1 MSSTVQDI
9 GLKVKGIPDVQQLED
24 KLNQLNVAGKNWVR
38 VTKFMDSS
46 GKLLGVQLKYID
58 KALNEQEIKL
68 EHTAQGWQNLGKNVK
83 GTFNAFTGA
92 AKLASE
98 TSEKIRTSFEAT
110 VVQAQKNK
118 QELNKALNALVKQ
131 NQKNEEAAEKFKQR
145 IQKNSLDMQARE
157 RDKAFKKE
165 QSEIARQVKYLQR
178 IQNNS
183 INMQAR
189 ERDKAARKEQNDA
202 DRLAKWKARILRNSL
217 NLEARE
223 KQKAYNADQRAQ
235 ERVTKNQDKE
245 FQRQRKQ
252 MIKHIEFITKTQDLA
267 KLREKDAAFPGALN
281 LVKIAGL
288 RPNQKQHLGQLFDH
302 ANNQA
307 AAKSIQLQKQLAE
320 QILRTGLSF
329 KQAGDQ
335 GQSAGDRVTLS
346 WQSVVRVLQA
356 SVLYRAIA
364 SLGFALSEAA
374 RDSIEFQIK
383 LAEIQ
388 TLSQKN
394 QLSTGEWQREIR
406 ELSDAFGSPIFD
418 TTKATYEALSNQVAE
433 GAEVFRFMNQ
443 AQKLAITTVSSLGD
457 AVDSTT
463 AIINAFGLSSE
474 SVNRVSAILFKTVD
488 LGRVT
493 LGEMANDLGRISSLS
508 DSLGVSLEE
517 QSAAIATL
525 TKQGLK
531 YDATQTLLSNIL
543 QKLIRP
549 SERMLELYKEWGVT
563 SGESAIRT
571 FTFAGV
577 MNKVAEAARNS
588 NDEMAEIGE
597 LFNRIRAITGV
608 SALDLEIY
616 AKDLYEIR
624 NASGEAAG
632 ALELVQENAGKKL
645 QVELNKI
652 KNIFTV
658 DIGNQF
664 VDFFTNINE
673 GTNIWGKSLQVVTG
687 TTGGLAVQVEELL
700 AISKKLLATWI
711 AYRAGAF
718 AVNAAMAVYNNTI
731 VQARNNQISLM
742 RTLSTTEKGMI
753 ALKLTAQTLAP
764 ALASL
769 AIYGFFKLMTMAE
782 DTRRSI
788 AQAADDMRA
797 RMDKINST
805 EFDKFIANLERE
817 QSNLNTTFGDSIGL
831 IARFSA
837 GVSIASDTVTGDLE
851 KAFKDVGKT
860 IDKVSSKVFKDFED
874 SLDKVEDK
882 IRDIS
887 SEIDDISKSLI
898 DTHYEDVLASLDAAL
913 EAAPDTESR
922 LAILRDEIAS
932 VTKEATDKLATATTT
947 EVADDARRLFEIRD
961 DLVKRFIELRKKE
974 YEDKIRLAEREAK
987 DIERIDERTLEARKR
1002 YQMALL
1008 KLQEKIA
1015 SGKNVRLSDRL
1026 RLEEL
1031 RKKAFADGA
1040 DAPEVTAAELE
1051 KKLGEEL
1058 LSLDAERHFFAVERA
1073 KAEEKRLA
1081 LLEAEKAAEEAK
1093 LAGAK
1098 ASFELLKNTFAEI
1111 DSFEGGTVADFEK
1124 LLSTAKIAAGG
1135 TGLDPI
1141 KEFELF
1147 RAAEAKRVELIKK
1160 SRKEEL
1166 DASKGALNTSLKDVQ
1181 ESYKKILEER
1191 KSLLSKQK
1199 EADQNFAKE
1208 GKATLTAL
1216 DKAFKEFAGSFDTD
1230 TDTDADIA
1238 RRKIANAAPEKVNAA
1253 LNALNAGDFEKFV
1266 QLTQQLQT
1274 DLAKIEEASKGD
1286 FFNKISKDDRGR
1298 FIIGEPGAL
1307 GESPETA
1314 SVLVDRLRQQL
1325 EIRTEIAKQLEGTVA
1340 PLKEAEAI
1348 QNRAKI
1354 IADEL
1359 NAAYGL
1365 SLNLRNEEKKT
1376 LTQMADEMQRILE
1389 TTIRL
1394 HAISQSPIPPSS
1406 VPGPG
1411 GGGFFAFGGYNM
1423 AGGGFPGGRGG
1434 GSDVRPV
1441 WSRRGEFFMNPY
1453 ASRTYAPLL
1462 RAMNSQ
1468 QGPSTASNSFGDIN
1482 ITVNG
1487 GDSSQQTIQ
1496 QIARG
1501 LRREIRKGLRL

>member
-1 MSSTVQDI
+1 MSTTVQDL
-9 GLKVKGIPDVQQLED
+9 GLKVKGIPDVQKLED
-24 KLNQLNVAGKNWVR
+24 KLNQLNVAGQNWVR

-58 KALNEQEIKL
+58 KALNEQEVKL
-68 EHTAQGWQNLGKNVK
+68 EHTAQGWVNLGKNIK

-110 VVQAQKNK
+110 AIQAQKNK
-118 QELNKALNALVKQ
+118 QDLNKALKALTKQ
-131 NQKNEEAAEKFKQR
+131 NQKDEEAAEKFKER
-145 IQKNSLDMQARE
+145 VFKNSLELQFREAEKSYNKQKRQAEAFAKYIQRVKNNSLNMEARE
-157 RDKAFKKE
+157 RDKA
-165 QSEIARQVKYLQR
+165 I
-178 IQNNS
+178 
-183 INMQAR
+183 
-189 ERDKAARKEQNDA
+189 RKDESAA
-202 DRLAKWKARILRNSL
+202 DRLAKWRLRVQRNSL
-217 NLEARE
+217 NLEMRE

-245 FQRQRKQ
+245 FQKQRKQ
-252 MIKHIEFITKTQDLA
+252 MIKHIEFINKTQDLA

-281 LVKIAGL
+281 LIKISGL

-302 ANNQA
+302 ANDQA
-307 AAKSIQLQKQLAE
+307 AAKSIQLQKELAT
-320 QILRTGLSF
+320 QILRTGFSF

-364 SLGFALSEAA
+364 ALGSALSDAA

-394 QLSTGEWQREIR
+394 QLTTGEWRREIR
-406 ELSDAFGSPIFD
+406 ELSDAFGSPIFE

-433 GAEVFRFMNQ
+433 GVEVFRFMNQ

-457 AVDSTT
+457 AVDATT
-463 AIINAFGLSSE
+463 AIINAFTLSAE

-508 DSLGVSLEE
+508 DALGVTLEE
-517 QSAAIATL
+517 QSAAISTL

-531 YDATQTLLSNIL
+531 YDATQTLLSNIM

-549 SERMLELYKEWGVT
+549 SERMLEIYKEWGVT
-563 SGESAIRT
+563 SGETAIRA

-577 MNKVAEAARNS
+577 MNKLSVIAHDS
-588 NDEMAEIGE
+588 GDEMAEIGE
-597 LFNRIRAITGV
+597 QFNRIRAITGKT
-608 SALDLEIY
+608 ALDLEIY
-616 AKDLYEIR
+616 AKDMYEIR
-624 NASGEAAG
+624 NASNEASG

-673 GTNIWGKSLQVVTG
+673 GTNIWGRSLQAVTG
-687 TTGGLAVQVEELL
+687 TSGGLAVQVEELL

-711 AYRAGAF
+711 AYRAGSF

-742 RTLSTTEKGMI
+742 RTLSATEKGMI
-753 ALKLTAQTLAP
+753 AFKLTAQALAP

-769 AIYGFFKLMTMAE
+769 AIYGFFKLMTAAE
-782 DTRRSI
+782 DTRREI
-788 AQAADDMRA
+788 AQAADDMRS

-837 GVSIASDTVTGDLE
+837 MVSIASDTVTGDLE

-882 IRDIS
+882 IRGIS
-887 SEIDDISKSLI
+887 SEIEDITKSLI
-898 DTHYEDVLASLDAAL
+898 DIHYEDVLASLDAAL
-913 EAAPDTESR
+913 DAAPDTESR
-922 LAILRDEIAS
+922 LSILRDEIAS

-947 EVADDARRLFEIRD
+947 EVADDARRLFDIRD
-961 DLVKRFIELRKKE
+961 DLVKKFIELRTKE
-974 YEDKIRLAEREAK
+974 AEDKIRVAEREAK
-987 DIERIDERTLEARKR
+987 DVDRVDAKTLEARKR
-1002 YQMALL
+1002 YQLALI
-1008 KLQEKIA
+1008 KFQERI
-1015 SGKNVRLSDRL
+1015 SEGKNVRLSDRL

-1051 KKLGEEL
+1051 KKLGEDL
-1058 LSLDAERHFFAVERA
+1058 LALDAERHTFAVMRA
-1073 KAEEKRLA
+1073 EAEEKRLA

-1098 ASFELLKNTFAEI
+1098 ASFDVLKNTFAEI
-1111 DSFEGGTVADFEK
+1111 DSFEGGTVAEFEK
-1124 LLSTAKIAAGG
+1124 LLGTAKIAAGG
-1135 TGLDPI
+1135 AGLDPL

-1160 SRKEEL
+1160 ARAEEL
-1166 DASKGALNTSLKDVQ
+1166 AASKGALNTSLKDID
-1181 ESYKKILEER
+1181 ENYKQILEKR
-1191 KSLLSKQK
+1191 KSLLAKQK
-1199 EADQNFAKE
+1199 EADQNFTKE
-1208 GKATLTAL
+1208 SKATLTAL
-1216 DKAFKEFAGSFDTD
+1216 SEAFKKFEGTFDTD

-1238 RRKIANAAPEKVNAA
+1238 RRKIANAAPAKVNAA
-1253 LNALNAGDFEKFV
+1253 LNALNAGDFEKFI

-1274 DLAKIEEASKGD
+1274 DLAKIEEASKDD

-1298 FIIGEPGAL
+1298 FILGDPGAL

-1325 EIRTEIAKQLEGTVA
+1325 ETREAIRTELEATVG
-1340 PLKEAEAI
+1340 PLKEAEAV

-1359 NAAYGL
+1359 NTAYGL

-1394 HAISQSPIPPSS
+1394 HNISQSPIPPSAT
-1406 VPGPG
+1406 PG
-1411 GGGFFAFGGYNM
+1411 GGGFFAFGGFNM
-1423 AGGGFPGGRGG
+1423 ASGGFPGGRG

-1441 WSRRGEFFMNPY
+1441 WSRRGEMFINPY

-1462 RAMNSQ
+1462 RAMNNQ
-1468 QGPSTASNSFGDIN
+1468 QGPSTLSNSFGDIN

-1487 GDSSQQTIQ
+1487 GDNSQQTIQ